1 MLLALG
7 AVASAGA
14 WLQAVIKAA
23 AAMHRER
30 KNFFIMLL
38 I

>member
-1 MLLALG
+1 MLFAFAAG
-7 AVASAGA
+7 ASAV

-23 AAMHRER
+23 ATTQSES
-30 KNFFIMLL
+30 KNFFIILA